1 MTNNKQNL
9 SGNTNKNVFTKSA
22 SEIFKNMRFL
32 IPIYQRNY
40 AWGETQIVQL
50 IEDIDSAVT
59 LDTDTGEY
67 FLGNLILNK
76 RDMLSDEDYLY
87 TNEVIDGQ
95 QRLTTLYLLCSY
107 LGIAFDKEALR
118 FEARV
123 QSNQTLDLINE
134 ANVNN
139 DGSILSDEILKGY
152 EIIKNY
158 FLVHKIVK
166 EDFKTK
172 LTKVKL
178 VVIYVPQDI
187 DLNHYFEI
195 MNTRG
200 EQLELH
206 EIAKARILEQMT
218 SSNDQTL
225 AATISNDQTLA
236 ATIWDACSNM
246 KRYVQMNFSS
256 DFRKA
261 VFDHNWDNFKGN
273 LKCFDDLSK
282 NNDSGNNNKQR
293 TLIDRIKSKEDMQEN
308 KNNTTF
314 ENDGERFD
322 SIISFPNFLLQV
334 NAALSKENDETPSL
348 DDKHLLLSLAWV
360 WQKNDGESEEDR
372 KKRSKD
378 FLFQL
383 LKTRIIFDR
392 IIIKREYKGKAL
404 NEGRW
409 SLQKMQRYGEED
421 YTADYVMTPNELEN
435 KQLKVLQSALRV
447 TYTSPKAMRWIT
459 LVLKSILNEN
469 KEESDVIQIL
479 EDYCRESVRKSD
491 YKNKRGFQ
499 IEHIVFN
506 YLDYLLYRDGYEDEQ
521 KQVINKL
528 SNWEFQFRNSIE
540 HFYPQH
546 PLNGDIWDEH
556 DELNSFGNLAL
567 ISVSGNSMFSNRIPE
582 EKAKVEHI
590 INQSLKLEI
599 MAHITKKSGWSKE
612 KIKCHCDEM
621 ITIIDNDIRKADS

>member
-1 MTNNKQNL
+1 MTNNKQSI
-9 SGNTNKNVFTKSA
+9 SGNTNKNIFTKSA

-40 AWGETQIVQL
+40 AWVETQIVQL

-59 LDTDTGEY
+59 LDTDIGEY

-76 RDMLSDEDYLY
+76 RDTLSDEGYLY

-95 QRLTTLYLLCSY
+95 QRLTTLYILCSY
-107 LGIAFDKEALR
+107 LGITFDKEALR

-139 DGSILSDEILKGY
+139 DGSILSEEILKGY

-158 FLVHKIVK
+158 FLVHKIDK

-206 EIAKARILEQMT
+206 EIAKARILEQIT
-218 SSNDQTL
+218 SSDDQP
-225 AATISNDQTLA
+225 LA

-246 KRYVQMNFSS
+246 NRYVQMNFSS
-256 DFRKA
+256 DFREEI
-261 VFDHNWDNFKGN
+261 FNDNWDNLKEN
-273 LKCFDDLSK
+273 LKCFGDLST
-282 NNDSGNNNKQR
+282 NNNSGNHNKQMK
-293 TLIDRIKSKEDMQEN
+293 LIDIIKGKGDTEEN
-308 KNNTTF
+308 TGNTVS

-348 DDKHLLLSLAWV
+348 DDKHLLQSLAWV
-360 WQKNDGESEEDR
+360 WQKNDDESDVDR
-372 KKRSKD
+372 ETRAKD

-392 IIIKREYKGKAL
+392 MIIKREYEGKTL

-409 SLQKMQRYGEED
+409 SLQRVQRYGKRRN
-421 YTADYVMTPNELEN
+421 YTADYVHMLKESEN

-447 TYTSPKAMRWIT
+447 TYVSPKAMRWIT
-459 LVLKSILNEN
+459 LVLKNLLNEN
-469 KEESDVIQIL
+469 KEESDIIQLL

-521 KQVINKL
+521 KQVITKL

-546 PLNGDIWDEH
+546 PLNGDLWDEH
-556 DELNSFGNLAL
+556 GELNSFGNLAL
-567 ISVSGNSMFSNRIPE
+567 ISVSGNSKFSNRIPE

-590 INQSLKLEI
+590 VNQSLKLEI

-612 KIKCHCDEM
+612 KVKCHCDEM
-621 ITIIDNDIRKADS
+621 IAIIDNDIRKADS

>member
-1 MTNNKQNL
+1 MTNNKQSI
-9 SGNTNKNVFTKSA
+9 SGYTNKNVFTKSA
-22 SEIFKNMRFL
+22 SEIFKNMHFL

-59 LDTDTGEY
+59 LDTDTDEY

-76 RDMLSDEDYLY
+76 RDTLSDEGYLY

-107 LGIAFDKEALR
+107 LGITFDKEALR

-123 QSNQTLDLINE
+123 QSNQTLDLIND

-158 FLVHKIVK
+158 FLVHTIDK
-166 EDFKTK
+166 EEFKKK

-206 EIAKARILEQMT
+206 EIAKARILEQIK
-218 SSNDQTL
+218 SSDDQ
-225 AATISNDQTLA
+225 ISDDQTLA

-246 KRYVQMNFSS
+246 NRYVQMNFSS
-256 DFRKA
+256 DFRKEI
-261 VFDHNWDNFKGN
+261 FNDNWDNLKEN
-273 LKCFDDLSK
+273 LKSFDDLST
-282 NNDSGNNNKQR
+282 NNNSGNHNKQR
-293 TLIDRIKSKEDMQEN
+293 LIDRINSKGDTEEN
-308 KNNTTF
+308 TGNTVF
-314 ENDGERFD
+314 ENEGERFD

-348 DDKHLLLSLAWV
+348 DDKHLLQSLAWV
-360 WQKNDGESEEDR
+360 WQKNDDESDEDR
-372 KKRSKD
+372 EKRAKD

-409 SLQKMQRYGEED
+409 SLQKMKRYEKEN
-421 YTADYVMTPNELEN
+421 YTADYIMTLNELEN

-447 TYTSPKAMRWIT
+447 TYTSPKSMHWIT
-459 LVLKSILNEN
+459 LVLKDLLNEN
-469 KEESDVIQIL
+469 KEESDIIQLL

-521 KQVINKL
+521 KQVITKL

-556 DELNSFGNLAL
+556 GEVNSFGNLAL

-582 EKAKVEHI
+582 EKSKVEHI

-612 KIKCHCDEM
+612 KVKCHCDEM
-621 ITIIDNDIRKADS
+621 IAIIDNDIRKANS

>member
-1 MTNNKQNL
+1 MTNNKQSI
-9 SGNTNKNVFTKSA
+9 SGNTNKNIFTKSA

-40 AWGETQIVQL
+40 AWVETQIVQL

-59 LDTDTGEY
+59 LDTDIGEY

-76 RDMLSDEDYLY
+76 RDTLSDEGYLY

-95 QRLTTLYLLCSY
+95 QRLTTLYILCSY
-107 LGIAFDKEALR
+107 LGITFDKEALR

-139 DGSILSDEILKGY
+139 DGSILSEEILKGY

-158 FLVHKIVK
+158 FLVHKIDK

-178 VVIYVPQDI
+178 VVIYVPKDI

-206 EIAKARILEQMT
+206 EIAKARILEQIK
-218 SSNDQTL
+218 SSDDQT
-225 AATISNDQTLA
+225 SDDQTLA

-246 KRYVQMNFSS
+246 NRYVQMNFSS
-256 DFRKA
+256 DFRGEI
-261 VFDHNWDNFKGN
+261 FNDNWDNLKKN
-273 LKCFDDLSK
+273 LKSFDDLSS
-282 NNDSGNNNKQR
+282 NNSSGNHNKQM
-293 TLIDRIKSKEDMQEN
+293 TLIDRINSKGDTEEN
-308 KNNTTF
+308 TGNTVS

-334 NAALSKENDETPSL
+334 NATLSKEDNETPSL
-348 DDKHLLLSLAWV
+348 DDKHLLQSLAWV
-360 WQKNDGESEEDR
+360 WQKNDGESDEDR
-372 KKRSKD
+372 EKRSKD

-409 SLQKMQRYGEED
+409 SLQKMKRYVESKN
-421 YTADYVMTPNELEN
+421 YTANYIDTLEGSEN

-447 TYTSPKAMRWIT
+447 TYTSPKAMHWIT

-469 KEESDVIQIL
+469 KEELDVIQIL

-521 KQVINKL
+521 KQVITKS
-528 SNWEFQFRNSIE
+528 SNWEFHFRNSIE

-556 DELNSFGNLAL
+556 GELNSFGNLAL

-612 KIKCHCDEM
+612 KVKCHCDEM
-621 ITIIDNDIRKADS
+621 IAIIDNEIRKADS

>member
-9 SGNTNKNVFTKSA
+9 SGYTNKNVFTKSA
-22 SEIFKNMRFL
+22 SEIFKNTRFL

-76 RDMLSDEDYLY
+76 RDTLSDDGYLY

-107 LGIAFDKEALR
+107 LGIDFDKESLR

-134 ANVNN
+134 SNVNN
-139 DGSILSDEILKGY
+139 DDSILSDEILKGY

-158 FLVHKIVK
+158 FLVHKIDK

-206 EIAKARILEQMT
+206 EIAKARILEQITIT
-218 SSNDQTL
+218 SSD
-225 AATISNDQTLA
+225 DQTLA

-246 KRYVQMNFSS
+246 NRYVQMNFSS
-256 DFRKA
+256 DFREEI
-261 VFDHNWDNFKGN
+261 FNDNWDNLKEN
-273 LKCFDDLSK
+273 LKSFDDLST
-282 NNDSGNNNKQR
+282 NNNSGNHNKQM
-293 TLIDRIKSKEDMQEN
+293 TLIDRINSKGDTEENTGNTVSED
-308 KNNTTF
+308 
-314 ENDGERFD
+314 DGERFD

-348 DDKHLLLSLAWV
+348 DDKHLLQSLAWV
-360 WQKNDGESEEDR
+360 WQKNDDESDEDR
-372 KKRSKD
+372 EKRAKD

-409 SLQKMQRYGEED
+409 SLQKVKRYVESKN
-421 YTADYVMTPNELEN
+421 YTANYIDTLEGSEN

-447 TYTSPKAMRWIT
+447 TYVSPKAMRWIT
-459 LVLKSILNEN
+459 LVLKNLLNEN
-469 KEESDVIQIL
+469 KEESDIIQIL

-521 KQVINKL
+521 KQIINKL

-556 DELNSFGNLAL
+556 GEVNSFGNLAL

-582 EKAKVEHI
+582 EKSKVEHI
-590 INQSLKLEI
+590 VNQSLKLEI

-612 KIKCHCDEM
+612 KVKCHCDEM
-621 ITIIDNDIRKADS
+621 IAIIDNDIRKADS

>member
-1 MTNNKQNL
+1 MTNYQQNI
-9 SGNTNKNVFTKSA
+9 SENTNKNVFTKSA
-22 SEIFKNMRFL
+22 FEIFKNMRFL

-40 AWGETQIVQL
+40 AWSETQIIQL
-50 IEDIDSAVT
+50 IEDIDSALP
-59 LDTDTGEY
+59 LDKDTEAY

-76 RDMLSDEDYLY
+76 RDALL
-87 TNEVIDGQ
+87 NEVIDGQ
-95 QRLTTLYLLCSY
+95 QRLTTLYLLCIY
-107 LGIAFDKEALR
+107 LGIDFDKEALR

-134 ANVNN
+134 SSDINKE
-139 DGSILSDEILKGY
+139 DILSEEILKGY

-158 FLVHKIVK
+158 FLAHKIVK
-166 EDFKTK
+166 EDFKLK
-172 LTKVKL
+172 LTRVNL

-206 EIAKARILEQMT
+206 EIAKARILEQIT
-218 SSNDQTL
+218 SSG
-225 AATISNDQTLA
+225 DQTLA

-246 KRYVQMNFSS
+246 NRYVQMNFSS

-261 VFDHNWDNFKGN
+261 VFDHNWDNLKGN
-273 LKCFDDLSK
+273 LKCFEDLSK
-282 NNDSGNNNKQR
+282 NNESGNNNKKR

-314 ENDGERFD
+314 ENDGERFE

-348 DDKHLLLSLAWV
+348 DDKHLLQSLAWI
-360 WQKNDGESEEDR
+360 WQKNDDESDVDR
-372 KKRSKD
+372 ETRAKD

-392 IIIKREYKGKAL
+392 MIIKREYEGKTL

-409 SLQKMQRYGEED
+409 SLQRVQRYGKRRN
-421 YTADYVMTPNELEN
+421 YTADYVHMLKESEN
-435 KQLKVLQSALRV
+435 KQLKVLQSTLRV
-447 TYTSPKAMRWIT
+447 TYVSPKAMHWIT
-459 LVLKSILNEN
+459 FVLKNLLNEN
-469 KEESDVIQIL
+469 KEESDIIQLL
-479 EDYCRESVRKSD
+479 EDYCRERVRKSD

-556 DELNSFGNLAL
+556 GELNSFGNLAL

-612 KIKCHCDEM
+612 KVKCHCDEM
-621 ITIIDNDIRKADS
+621 IAIIDNDIRKADS

>member
-9 SGNTNKNVFTKSA
+9 SGYTNKNVFTKSA
-22 SEIFKNMRFL
+22 SEIFKNTRFL

-59 LDTDTGEY
+59 LDTDTGKY

-76 RDMLSDEDYLY
+76 RDTLSDDGYLY

-107 LGIAFDKEALR
+107 LGIDFDKESLR

-134 ANVNN
+134 SNVNN

-158 FLVHKIVK
+158 FLVHKIDK

-206 EIAKARILEQMT
+206 EIAKARILEQITIT
-218 SSNDQTL
+218 SSD
-225 AATISNDQTLA
+225 DQTLA

-246 KRYVQMNFSS
+246 NRYVQMNFSS
-256 DFRKA
+256 DFREEI
-261 VFDHNWDNFKGN
+261 FNDNWDNLKEN
-273 LKCFDDLSK
+273 LKSFDDLST
-282 NNDSGNNNKQR
+282 NNNSGNHNKQM
-293 TLIDRIKSKEDMQEN
+293 TLIDRINSKGDTEEN
-308 KNNTTF
+308 TGNTVS

-348 DDKHLLLSLAWV
+348 DDKHLLQSLAWV
-360 WQKNDGESEEDR
+360 WQKNDDESDEDR
-372 KKRSKD
+372 EKRAKD

-392 IIIKREYKGKAL
+392 IIIKREYKGKTL

-409 SLQKMQRYGEED
+409 SLQKMKRYVESKN
-421 YTADYVMTPNELEN
+421 YTANYIDTLEGSEN

-447 TYTSPKAMRWIT
+447 TYVSPKAMRWIT
-459 LVLKSILNEN
+459 LVLKNLLNEN
-469 KEESDVIQIL
+469 KEESDIIQLL

-521 KQVINKL
+521 KHVITKL

-556 DELNSFGNLAL
+556 GELNSFGNLAL

-599 MAHITKKSGWSKE
+599 MAHITKKSDWSKE
-612 KIKCHCDEM
+612 KVKCHCDEM
-621 ITIIDNDIRKADS
+621 IAIIDNDIRKADS

>member
-1 MTNNKQNL
+1 MTNNKQSI
-9 SGNTNKNVFTKSA
+9 SGYTNKNVFTKSA

-76 RDMLSDEDYLY
+76 RDTLSDEDYLY

-95 QRLTTLYLLCSY
+95 QRLTTLYLLCIY
-107 LGIAFDKEALR
+107 LGIDFDKEALR

-139 DGSILSDEILKGY
+139 YGSILSDEILKGY

-225 AATISNDQTLA
+225 AATI
-236 ATIWDACSNM
+236 WDACSNM
-246 KRYVQMNFSS
+246 NRYVQMNFSS
-256 DFRKA
+256 DFRGEI
-261 VFDHNWDNFKGN
+261 FNDNWDNLKEN
-273 LKCFDDLSK
+273 LKCFDDLST
-282 NNDSGNNNKQR
+282 NNNSGNHNEQM
-293 TLIDRIKSKEDMQEN
+293 TLIDRIKGKGDTKGDTS
-308 KNNTTF
+308 NTVF

-334 NAALSKENDETPSL
+334 NAALSKEDNETPGL
-348 DDKHLLLSLAWV
+348 DDKQLLQSLAWV
-360 WQKNDGESEEDR
+360 WQKNDDESDEDR
-372 KKRSKD
+372 GKQSKD

-409 SLQKMQRYGEED
+409 SLQKMKRYVEREN
-421 YTADYVMTPNELEN
+421 YTADYVDTLKGSEN

-506 YLDYLLYRDGYEDEQ
+506 YLDYLLYRDGYENEQ
-521 KQVINKL
+521 KQVITKL

-612 KIKCHCDEM
+612 KVKCHCDEM

>member
-1 MTNNKQNL
+1 MTNNKQSI
-9 SGNTNKNVFTKSA
+9 SGYTNKNVFTKSA

-76 RDMLSDEDYLY
+76 RDTLSDEGYLY

-107 LGIAFDKEALR
+107 LGIAIDKEALR
-118 FEARV
+118 FEVRV

-139 DGSILSDEILKGY
+139 DDSILSDEILKGY

-158 FLVHKIVK
+158 FLVHKIDK

-206 EIAKARILEQMT
+206 EIAKARILEQITIT
-218 SSNDQTL
+218 SSD
-225 AATISNDQTLA
+225 DQTLA

-246 KRYVQMNFSS
+246 NRYVQMNFSS

-261 VFDHNWDNFKGN
+261 VFDHNWDNLKRN
-273 LKCFDDLSK
+273 LKCFEDLSK
-282 NNDSGNNNKQR
+282 NNESGNNNKKR

-314 ENDGERFD
+314 ENDGERFE

-348 DDKHLLLSLAWV
+348 DDKHLLQSLAWI
-360 WQKNDGESEEDR
+360 WQKNDDESDVDR
-372 KKRSKD
+372 ETRAKD

-392 IIIKREYKGKAL
+392 MIIKREYEGKTL

-409 SLQKMQRYGEED
+409 SLQRVQRYGKRRN
-421 YTADYVMTPNELEN
+421 YTADYVHMLKESEN

-447 TYTSPKAMRWIT
+447 TYTSPKAMHWIT

-469 KEESDVIQIL
+469 KEELDIIQLL

-540 HFYPQH
+540 HFYPRH

-556 DELNSFGNLAL
+556 GEVNSFGNLAL

-582 EKAKVEHI
+582 EKSKVEHI
-590 INQSLKLEI
+590 VNQSLKLEI

-612 KIKCHCDEM
+612 KVKCHSDEM
-621 ITIIDNDIRKADS
+621 IAIIDNDIRKADS

>member
-1 MTNNKQNL
+1 MTNNKQSI

-76 RDMLSDEDYLY
+76 RDTLSDDGYLY

-95 QRLTTLYLLCSY
+95 QRLTTLYILCSY
-107 LGIAFDKEALR
+107 LGITFDKEALR

-139 DGSILSDEILKGY
+139 DDSILSDEILKGY

-158 FLVHKIVK
+158 FLVHKIDK

-206 EIAKARILEQMT
+206 EIAKARILEQIK
-218 SSNDQTL
+218 SSD
-225 AATISNDQTLA
+225 DQTLA

-246 KRYVQMNFSS
+246 NRYVQMNFSS

-261 VFDHNWDNFKGN
+261 VFDHNWDNLKGN
-273 LKCFDDLSK
+273 LKCFEDLSK
-282 NNDSGNNNKQR
+282 NNDSGNNNKKR

-314 ENDGERFD
+314 ENDGERFE

-348 DDKHLLLSLAWV
+348 DDKHLLQSLAWI
-360 WQKNDGESEEDR
+360 WQKNDDESDVDR
-372 KKRSKD
+372 ETRAKD

-392 IIIKREYKGKAL
+392 MIIKREYEGKTL

-409 SLQKMQRYGEED
+409 SLQRVQRYGKRRN
-421 YTADYVMTPNELEN
+421 YTADYVHMLKESEN

-447 TYTSPKAMRWIT
+447 TYVSPKAMRWIT
-459 LVLKSILNEN
+459 LVLKNLLNEN
-469 KEESDVIQIL
+469 KEESDIIQLL

-521 KQVINKL
+521 KQIINKL

-556 DELNSFGNLAL
+556 GELNSFGNLAL

-582 EKAKVEHI
+582 EKSKVEHI
-590 INQSLKLEI
+590 VNQSLKLEI

-612 KIKCHCDEM
+612 KVKCHSDEM
-621 ITIIDNDIRKADS
+621 IAIIDNDIRKADS

>member
-9 SGNTNKNVFTKSA
+9 SGYTNKNVFTKSA
-22 SEIFKNMRFL
+22 SEIFKNTRFL

-76 RDMLSDEDYLY
+76 RDTLSDDGYLY

-107 LGIAFDKEALR
+107 LGIDFDKESLR

-134 ANVNN
+134 SNVNN
-139 DGSILSDEILKGY
+139 DDSILSDEILKGY

-158 FLVHKIVK
+158 FLVHKIDK

-206 EIAKARILEQMT
+206 EIAKARILEQITIT
-218 SSNDQTL
+218 SSD
-225 AATISNDQTLA
+225 DQTLA

-246 KRYVQMNFSS
+246 NRYVQMNFSS
-256 DFRKA
+256 DFREEI
-261 VFDHNWDNFKGN
+261 FNDNWDNLKEN
-273 LKCFDDLSK
+273 LKSFDDLST
-282 NNDSGNNNKQR
+282 NNNSGNHNKQM
-293 TLIDRIKSKEDMQEN
+293 TLIDRINSKGDTEEN
-308 KNNTTF
+308 TGNTVS

-348 DDKHLLLSLAWV
+348 DDKHLLQSLAWV
-360 WQKNDGESEEDR
+360 WQKNDDESDEDR
-372 KKRSKD
+372 EKRAKD

-392 IIIKREYKGKAL
+392 IIIKREYKGKTL

-409 SLQKMQRYGEED
+409 SLQKMKRYVESKN
-421 YTADYVMTPNELEN
+421 YTANYIDTLEGSEN

-447 TYTSPKAMRWIT
+447 TYVSPKAMRWIT
-459 LVLKSILNEN
+459 LVLKNLLNEN
-469 KEESDVIQIL
+469 KEESDIIQLL

-521 KQVINKL
+521 KQVITKL

-556 DELNSFGNLAL
+556 GELNSFGNLAL

-582 EKAKVEHI
+582 EKSKVEHI

-599 MAHITKKSGWSKE
+599 MAHITKKSEWSKE
-612 KIKCHCDEM
+612 KVKCHCDEM
-621 ITIIDNDIRKADS
+621 IAIIDNDIRKADS

>member
-22 SEIFKNMRFL
+22 FEIFKNMRFL

-87 TNEVIDGQ
+87 KNEVIDGQ

-225 AATISNDQTLA
+225 AATI
-236 ATIWDACSNM
+236 WDACSNM
-246 KRYVQMNFSS
+246 NRYVQMNFSS
-256 DFRKA
+256 DFRGEI
-261 VFDHNWDNFKGN
+261 FNDNWDNLKEN
-273 LKCFDDLSK
+273 LKCFDDLST
-282 NNDSGNNNKQR
+282 NNNSGNHNEQM
-293 TLIDRIKSKEDMQEN
+293 TLIDRIKGKGDTKGDTS
-308 KNNTTF
+308 NTVF

-334 NAALSKENDETPSL
+334 NAALSKEDNETPGL
-348 DDKHLLLSLAWV
+348 DDKQLLQSLAWV
-360 WQKNDGESEEDR
+360 WQKNDDESNEDR
-372 KKRSKD
+372 EKRSKD

-404 NEGRW
+404 NEGKW
-409 SLQKMQRYGEED
+409 SLQKMQRYGKKD
-421 YTADYVMTPNELEN
+421 YTADYVMTLNELEN

-447 TYTSPKAMRWIT
+447 TYTSPKAMHWIT

-469 KEESDVIQIL
+469 KEELDIIQLL

-491 YKNKRGFQ
+491 HKNKRGFQ

-506 YLDYLLYRDGYEDEQ
+506 YLDYLLYRDGYEDDQ

-546 PLNGDIWDEH
+546 PLNRDTWDEQG
-556 DELNSFGNLAL
+556 ELNSFGNLAL

-612 KIKCHCDEM
+612 KIKGHCDEM
-621 ITIIDNDIRKADS
+621 IAIIDNDIRKADS

>member
-1 MTNNKQNL
+1 MTNNKQSI
-9 SGNTNKNVFTKSA
+9 SGYTNKNVFTKSA

-76 RDMLSDEDYLY
+76 RDTLSDEGYLY

-107 LGIAFDKEALR
+107 LGIAIDKEALR
-118 FEARV
+118 FEVRV

-139 DGSILSDEILKGY
+139 DDSILSDEILKGY

-158 FLVHKIVK
+158 FLVHKIDK

-206 EIAKARILEQMT
+206 EIAKARILEQITIT
-218 SSNDQTL
+218 SSD
-225 AATISNDQTLA
+225 DQTLA

-246 KRYVQMNFSS
+246 NRYVQMNFSS

-261 VFDHNWDNFKGN
+261 VFDHNWDNLKRN
-273 LKCFDDLSK
+273 LKCFEDLSK
-282 NNDSGNNNKQR
+282 NNESGNNNKKR

-314 ENDGERFD
+314 ENDGERFE

-348 DDKHLLLSLAWV
+348 DDKHLLQSLAWI
-360 WQKNDGESEEDR
+360 WQKNDDESDVDR
-372 KKRSKD
+372 ETRAKD

-392 IIIKREYKGKAL
+392 MIIKREYEGKTL

-409 SLQKMQRYGEED
+409 SLQRVQRYGKRRN
-421 YTADYVMTPNELEN
+421 YTADYVHMLKESEN

-469 KEESDVIQIL
+469 KKESDVIQIL

-540 HFYPQH
+540 HFYPRH

-556 DELNSFGNLAL
+556 GEVNSFGNLAL

-582 EKAKVEHI
+582 EKSKVEHI
-590 INQSLKLEI
+590 VNQSLKLEI

-612 KIKCHCDEM
+612 KVKCHSDEM
-621 ITIIDNDIRKADS
+621 IAIIDNDIRKADS

>member
-1 MTNNKQNL
+1 M
-9 SGNTNKNVFTKSA
+9 
-22 SEIFKNMRFL
+22 
-32 IPIYQRNY
+32 
-40 AWGETQIVQL
+40 
-50 IEDIDSAVT
+50 
-59 LDTDTGEY
+59 
-67 FLGNLILNK
+67 
-76 RDMLSDEDYLY
+76 
-87 TNEVIDGQ
+87 
-95 QRLTTLYLLCSY
+95 YLLCSY

-134 ANVNN
+134 SSDINKE
-139 DGSILSDEILKGY
+139 DILSEEILKGY

-158 FLVHKIVK
+158 FLTHKIVK
-166 EDFKTK
+166 EDFKLK
-172 LTKVKL
+172 LTRVNL

-206 EIAKARILEQMT
+206 EIAKARILEQIK
-218 SSNDQTL
+218 SSD
-225 AATISNDQTLA
+225 DQTLA

-261 VFDHNWDNFKGN
+261 VFDHNWDNLKGN

-282 NNDSGNNNKQR
+282 NNDSGNNKKR

-334 NAALSKENDETPSL
+334 NAVLSKEDNETPSL

-360 WQKNDGESEEDR
+360 WQKYDDESDEDR
-372 KKRSKD
+372 EKRAKD

-392 IIIKREYKGKAL
+392 IIIKREYEGKVL
-404 NEGRW
+404 NEGKW
-409 SLQKMQRYGEED
+409 SLQRVQRYGKRKN
-421 YTADYVMTPNELEN
+421 YTADYVDTLEGSEN

-447 TYTSPKAMRWIT
+447 TYTSPKAMHWIT
-459 LVLKSILNEN
+459 LILKNLLNKN
-469 KEESDVIQIL
+469 KKESDVIQIL

-546 PLNGDIWDEH
+546 PLNGDIWDEQG
-556 DELNSFGNLAL
+556 ELNSFGNLAL

>member
-1 MTNNKQNL
+1 MTNNKQSI
-9 SGNTNKNVFTKSA
+9 SGNTNKNIFTKSA

-40 AWGETQIVQL
+40 AWVETQIVQL

-59 LDTDTGEY
+59 LDTDIGEY

-76 RDMLSDEDYLY
+76 RDTLSDEGYLY

-95 QRLTTLYLLCSY
+95 QRLTTLYILCSY
-107 LGIAFDKEALR
+107 LGITFDKEALR

-134 ANVNN
+134 TNVNN

-158 FLVHKIVK
+158 FLVHKIDK

-206 EIAKARILEQMT
+206 EIAKARILEQIT
-218 SSNDQTL
+218 SSDDQT
-225 AATISNDQTLA
+225 SDDQTLA

-246 KRYVQMNFSS
+246 NRYVQMNFSS
-256 DFRKA
+256 DFRGEI
-261 VFDHNWDNFKGN
+261 FNDNWDNLKKN
-273 LKCFDDLSK
+273 LKSFDDLSS
-282 NNDSGNNNKQR
+282 NNSSGNHNKKM

-314 ENDGERFD
+314 ENDGERFE

-348 DDKHLLLSLAWV
+348 DDKHLLQSLAWI
-360 WQKNDGESEEDR
+360 WQKNDDESDVDR
-372 KKRSKD
+372 ETRAKN

-392 IIIKREYKGKAL
+392 MIIKREYKGKAL

-409 SLQKMQRYGEED
+409 SLQKMKRYVESKN
-421 YTADYVMTPNELEN
+421 YTANYIDTLEGSEN

-447 TYTSPKAMRWIT
+447 TYTSPKAMHWIT
-459 LVLKSILNEN
+459 LILKNLLNKN

-521 KQVINKL
+521 KQVIDKL

-546 PLNGDIWDEH
+546 PLNGDVWDEH
-556 DELNSFGNLAL
+556 GEVNSFGNLAL

-612 KIKCHCDEM
+612 KVKCHCDEM
-621 ITIIDNDIRKADS
+621 IAIIDNDIRKADS

>member
-1 MTNNKQNL
+1 MTNNEQSIL
-9 SGNTNKNVFTKSA
+9 GHTNKNVFTKSA

-40 AWGETQIVQL
+40 AWGETQIIQL

-59 LDTDTGEY
+59 LDKDNGAY

-76 RDMLSDEDYLY
+76 RDTLSDDRYLY

-107 LGIAFDKEALR
+107 LGIDFDKKSLR

-123 QSNQTLDLINE
+123 QSNRTLDLIDE
-134 ANVNN
+134 SI
-139 DGSILSDEILKGY
+139 DFKKEDILSDEILKGY

-158 FLVHKIVK
+158 FLTHKIV
-166 EDFKTK
+166 EEEFKTK
-172 LTKVKL
+172 LTRVNL

-206 EIAKARILEQMT
+206 EIAKARILDQIT
-218 SSNDQTL
+218 SSD
-225 AATISNDQTLA
+225 DQTLA

-246 KRYVQMNFSS
+246 NRYVQMNFSTN
-256 DFRKA
+256 FRKA
-261 VFDHNWDNFKGN
+261 VFDHNWDNLKES
-273 LKCFDDLSK
+273 LKCFDELLT
-282 NNDSGNNNKQR
+282 NNDSENNNEKR
-293 TLIDRIKSKEDMQEN
+293 TLINRIKSKADMQEN
-308 KNNTTF
+308 KNNTTL
-314 ENDGERFD
+314 ENDGERFE

-334 NAALSKENDETPSL
+334 NAALNKNDNETPSL
-348 DDKHLLLSLAWV
+348 DDKNLLKSLAWV
-360 WQKNDGESEEDR
+360 WQKKDGESNEDR
-372 KKRSKD
+372 EKRAKD

-392 IIIKREYKGKAL
+392 IIIKREYEGKAL
-404 NEGRW
+404 NEGKW
-409 SLQKMQRYGEED
+409 SLQRVQRYGKRKN
-421 YTADYVMTPNELEN
+421 YTADYVRMLNELEN

-447 TYTSPKAMRWIT
+447 TYTSPKAMHWIT
-459 LVLKSILNEN
+459 LVLKNLLNEN
-469 KEESDVIQIL
+469 KKESDIIQLL
-479 EDYCRESVRKSD
+479 EDYCRERVMKSN
-491 YKNKRGFQ
+491 YKVKSGFQ

-506 YLDYLLYRDGYEDEQ
+506 YLDYLLYRDGYEEEQ
-521 KQVINKL
+521 KQVITKL

-546 PLNGDIWDEH
+546 PLNGDVWDEQG
-556 DELNSFGNLAL
+556 ELNSFGNLAL
-567 ISVSGNSMFSNRIPE
+567 ISVSGNSLLSNRIPE
-582 EKAKVEHI
+582 EKAKVDHI

-599 MAHITKKSGWSKE
+599 MAHITTESGWSEETVNSHYNK
-612 KIKCHCDEM
+612 M
-621 ITIIDNDIRKADS
+621 ISIITKDLAKQDNKLPTIS

>member
-1 MTNNKQNL
+1 MTNNKQSI
-9 SGNTNKNVFTKSA
+9 SGNTNKNIFTKSA

-40 AWGETQIVQL
+40 AWVETQIVQL

-59 LDTDTGEY
+59 LDTDIGEY

-76 RDMLSDEDYLY
+76 RDTLSDEGYLY

-95 QRLTTLYLLCSY
+95 QRLTTLYILCSY
-107 LGIAFDKEALR
+107 LGITFDKEALR

-158 FLVHKIVK
+158 FLVHKIDK
-166 EDFKTK
+166 EYFKTK

-195 MNTRG
+195 MNIRG

-206 EIAKARILEQMT
+206 EIAKARILEQIK
-218 SSNDQTL
+218 SSDDQTL
-225 AATISNDQTLA
+225 AAA
-236 ATIWDACSNM
+236 IWDACSNM
-246 KRYVQMNFSS
+246 NRYVQMNFRS
-256 DFRKA
+256 DFRGEI
-261 VFDHNWDNFKGN
+261 FNDNWDNLKEN
-273 LKCFDDLSK
+273 LKYFDDLST
-282 NNDSGNNNKQR
+282 NNNSGNHNKQMK
-293 TLIDRIKSKEDMQEN
+293 LIDRIKGKGDTEEN
-308 KNNTTF
+308 TGNTVS

-334 NAALSKENDETPSL
+334 NAALSKEDNETPGL
-348 DDKHLLLSLAWV
+348 DDKQLLQSLAWV
-360 WQKNDGESEEDR
+360 WQKNDDESDEDR
-372 KKRSKD
+372 GKRSKD

-409 SLQKMQRYGEED
+409 SLQKVQRYGKKD
-421 YTADYVMTPNELEN
+421 YTADYVMTLNELEN

-447 TYTSPKAMRWIT
+447 TYTSPKAMHWIT

-469 KEESDVIQIL
+469 KKESDVIQIL

-521 KQVINKL
+521 KQVITKL

-612 KIKCHCDEM
+612 KVKCHSDEM
-621 ITIIDNDIRKADS
+621 IAIIDNDIRKADS

>member
-1 MTNNKQNL
+1 
-9 SGNTNKNVFTKSA
+9 
-22 SEIFKNMRFL
+22 MRFL

>member
-1 MTNNKQNL
+1 MTNNKQSI
-9 SGNTNKNVFTKSA
+9 SGNTNKNIFTKSA

-40 AWGETQIVQL
+40 AWVETQIVQL

-59 LDTDTGEY
+59 LDTDIGEY

-76 RDMLSDEDYLY
+76 RETLSDEGYLY

-95 QRLTTLYLLCSY
+95 QRLTTLYILCSY
-107 LGIAFDKEALR
+107 LGITFDKEALR

-134 ANVNN
+134 TNVNN

-158 FLVHKIVK
+158 FLVHKIDK

-206 EIAKARILEQMT
+206 EIAKARILEQIT
-218 SSNDQTL
+218 SSDDQT
-225 AATISNDQTLA
+225 SDDQTLA

-246 KRYVQMNFSS
+246 NRYVQMNFSS

-261 VFDHNWDNFKGN
+261 VFDHNWDNLKGN
-273 LKCFDDLSK
+273 LKCFEDLSK
-282 NNDSGNNNKQR
+282 NNDSGNNNKKR

-314 ENDGERFD
+314 ENDGERFE

-348 DDKHLLLSLAWV
+348 DDKHLLQSLAWI
-360 WQKNDGESEEDR
+360 WQKNDDESDVDR
-372 KKRSKD
+372 ETRAKN

-392 IIIKREYKGKAL
+392 MIIKREYEGKTL

-409 SLQKMQRYGEED
+409 SLQRVQRYGKRRN
-421 YTADYVMTPNELEN
+421 YTADYVHMLKESEN

-447 TYTSPKAMRWIT
+447 TYTSPKSMHWIT

-469 KEESDVIQIL
+469 KEESDIIQLL

-521 KQVINKL
+521 KQVIDKL

-612 KIKCHCDEM
+612 KVKCHSDEM
-621 ITIIDNDIRKADS
+621 IAIIDNDIRKADS

>member
-1 MTNNKQNL
+1 MTNNKQSI

-76 RDMLSDEDYLY
+76 RDTLSDEGYLY

-107 LGIAFDKEALR
+107 LGIAIDKEALR
-118 FEARV
+118 FEVRV

-139 DGSILSDEILKGY
+139 DDSILSDEILKGY
-152 EIIKNY
+152 ESIKNY
-158 FLVHKIVK
+158 FLVHKIDK

-206 EIAKARILEQMT
+206 EIAKARILEQIT
-218 SSNDQTL
+218 S
-225 AATISNDQTLA
+225 IGDQTLA

-246 KRYVQMNFSS
+246 NRYVQMSFSS

-261 VFDHNWDNFKGN
+261 VFDHNWDNLKGN
-273 LKCFDDLSK
+273 LKCFEDLSK
-282 NNDSGNNNKQR
+282 NNDSGNNNKKR

-314 ENDGERFD
+314 ENDGERFE

-348 DDKHLLLSLAWV
+348 DDKHLLQSLAWI
-360 WQKNDGESEEDR
+360 WQKNDDESDVDR
-372 KKRSKD
+372 ETRAKN

-392 IIIKREYKGKAL
+392 MIIKREYEGKTL

-409 SLQKMQRYGEED
+409 SLQRVQRYGKRRN
-421 YTADYVMTPNELEN
+421 YTADYVHMLKESEN

-447 TYTSPKAMRWIT
+447 TYTSPKAMHWIT

-469 KEESDVIQIL
+469 KEESDIIQLL

-521 KQVINKL
+521 KQVIDKL

-546 PLNGDIWDEH
+546 PLNGDVWDEH
-556 DELNSFGNLAL
+556 GELNSFGNLAL
-567 ISVSGNSMFSNRIPE
+567 ISLSGNSKFSNRIPE

-590 INQSLKLEI
+590 VNQSLKLEI
-599 MAHITKKSGWSKE
+599 MAHITKKSGWNKG
-612 KIKCHCDEM
+612 KVKCHCDEM

>member
-1 MTNNKQNL
+1 MTNNKQSI
-9 SGNTNKNVFTKSA
+9 SGYTNKNVFTKSA

-76 RDMLSDEDYLY
+76 RDTLSDEGYLY

-107 LGIAFDKEALR
+107 LGIAIDKEALR
-118 FEARV
+118 FEVRV

-139 DGSILSDEILKGY
+139 DDSILSDEILKGY

-158 FLVHKIVK
+158 FLVHKIDK

-206 EIAKARILEQMT
+206 EIAKARILEQITIT
-218 SSNDQTL
+218 SSD
-225 AATISNDQTLA
+225 DQTLA

-246 KRYVQMNFSS
+246 NRYVQMNFSS
-256 DFRKA
+256 DFREEI
-261 VFDHNWDNFKGN
+261 FNDNWDNLKEN
-273 LKCFDDLSK
+273 LKSFDDLST
-282 NNDSGNNNKQR
+282 NNNSGNHNKQM
-293 TLIDRIKSKEDMQEN
+293 TLINRINSKGDTEEN
-308 KNNTTF
+308 TGNTVS

-334 NAALSKENDETPSL
+334 NAALSKEDNETPSL
-348 DDKHLLLSLAWV
+348 DDKHLLQSLAWV
-360 WQKNDGESEEDR
+360 WQKNDGESDEDR
-372 KKRSKD
+372 EKRSKD

-409 SLQKMQRYGEED
+409 SLQKMKRYVESKN
-421 YTADYVMTPNELEN
+421 YTANYIDTLEGSEN

-447 TYTSPKAMRWIT
+447 TYTSPKAMHWIT

-469 KEESDVIQIL
+469 KEELDVIQIL

-521 KQVINKL
+521 KQVITKL

-546 PLNGDIWDEH
+546 PLNGDVWDEH

-567 ISVSGNSMFSNRIPE
+567 ISVSGNSKFSNRIPE

-590 INQSLKLEI
+590 VNQSLKLEI

-612 KIKCHCDEM
+612 KVKCHCDEM
-621 ITIIDNDIRKADS
+621 IAIIDNDIRKANS

>member
-1 MTNNKQNL
+1 MGETTVTNNKQSI
-9 SGNTNKNVFTKSA
+9 SGYTNKNVFTKSA

-76 RDMLSDEDYLY
+76 RDTLSDEGYLY

-158 FLVHKIVK
+158 FLVHTIDK
-166 EDFKTK
+166 EEFKKK

-206 EIAKARILEQMT
+206 EIAKARILEQIT
-218 SSNDQTL
+218 SSD
-225 AATISNDQTLA
+225 DQTLA

-246 KRYVQMNFSS
+246 NRYVQMNFSS
-256 DFRKA
+256 DFRKEI
-261 VFDHNWDNFKGN
+261 FNDNWDNLKEN
-273 LKCFDDLSK
+273 LKSFDDLSP
-282 NNDSGNNNKQR
+282 NNNSGNHNKQR
-293 TLIDRIKSKEDMQEN
+293 LIDRINSKGDTEEN
-308 KNNTTF
+308 TGNTVS

-334 NAALSKENDETPSL
+334 NAVLSKEDNETLSL
-348 DDKHLLLSLAWV
+348 DDKHLLQSLAWV
-360 WQKNDGESEEDR
+360 WQKNDGESDEDR

-378 FLFQL
+378 FLLQL

-409 SLQKMQRYGEED
+409 SLQKMKRYDEED
-421 YTADYVMTPNELEN
+421 YTADYVITLNELEN

-447 TYTSPKAMRWIT
+447 TYTSPKAMHWIT
-459 LVLKSILNEN
+459 LILKNLLNKN
-469 KEESDVIQIL
+469 KKESDVIQIL

-556 DELNSFGNLAL
+556 GELNNFGNLAL
-567 ISVSGNSMFSNRIPE
+567 ISVSGNSLFSNRIPE

-612 KIKCHCDEM
+612 KIKGHCDEM
-621 ITIIDNDIRKADS
+621 IAIIDNDIRKADS

>member
-1 MTNNKQNL
+1 MTNNKQSI
-9 SGNTNKNVFTKSA
+9 SGNTNKNIFTKSA

-40 AWGETQIVQL
+40 AWVETQIVQL

-59 LDTDTGEY
+59 LDTDIGEY

-76 RDMLSDEDYLY
+76 RETLSDEGYLY

-95 QRLTTLYLLCSY
+95 QRLTTLYILCSY
-107 LGIAFDKEALR
+107 LGITFDKEALR

-158 FLVHKIVK
+158 FLVHKIDK

-206 EIAKARILEQMT
+206 EIAKARILEQIK
-218 SSNDQTL
+218 SSD
-225 AATISNDQTLA
+225 DQTLA

-246 KRYVQMNFSS
+246 NRYVQMNFSS

-261 VFDHNWDNFKGN
+261 VFDHNWDNLKGN
-273 LKCFDDLSK
+273 LKCFEDLSK
-282 NNDSGNNNKQR
+282 NNDSGNNNKKR

-314 ENDGERFD
+314 ENDGERFE

-348 DDKHLLLSLAWV
+348 DDKHLLQSLAWI
-360 WQKNDGESEEDR
+360 WQKNDDESDVDR
-372 KKRSKD
+372 ETRAKD

-392 IIIKREYKGKAL
+392 MIIKREYEGKTL

-409 SLQKMQRYGEED
+409 SLQRVQRYGKRRN
-421 YTADYVMTPNELEN
+421 YTADYVHMLKESEN

-447 TYTSPKAMRWIT
+447 TYTSPKAMHWIT
-459 LVLKSILNEN
+459 LILKNLLNKN

-521 KQVINKL
+521 KQVITKL

-612 KIKCHCDEM
+612 KVKCHSDEM
-621 ITIIDNDIRKADS
+621 IAIIDNDIRKADS

>member
-1 MTNNKQNL
+1 MTNNKQSI
-9 SGNTNKNVFTKSA
+9 SGYTNKNVFTKSA

-76 RDMLSDEDYLY
+76 RDTLSDEGYLY

-107 LGIAFDKEALR
+107 LGIAIDKEALR
-118 FEARV
+118 FEVRV

-139 DGSILSDEILKGY
+139 DDSILSDEILKGY

-158 FLVHKIVK
+158 FLVHKIDK

-206 EIAKARILEQMT
+206 EIAKARILEQITIT
-218 SSNDQTL
+218 SSD
-225 AATISNDQTLA
+225 DQTLA

-246 KRYVQMNFSS
+246 NRYVQMNFSS

-261 VFDHNWDNFKGN
+261 VFDHNWDNLKRN
-273 LKCFDDLSK
+273 LKCFEDLSK
-282 NNDSGNNNKQR
+282 NNESGNNNKKR

-314 ENDGERFD
+314 ENDGERFE

-348 DDKHLLLSLAWV
+348 DDKHLLQSLAWI
-360 WQKNDGESEEDR
+360 WQKNDDESDVDR
-372 KKRSKD
+372 ETRAKD

-392 IIIKREYKGKAL
+392 MIIKREYEGKTL

-409 SLQKMQRYGEED
+409 SLQRVQRYGKRRN
-421 YTADYVMTPNELEN
+421 YTADYVHMLKESEN

-447 TYTSPKAMRWIT
+447 TYTSPKAMHWIT

-469 KEESDVIQIL
+469 KEELDVIQIL

-521 KQVINKL
+521 KQVITKL
-528 SNWEFQFRNSIE
+528 LNWEFQFRNSIE

-546 PLNGDIWDEH
+546 PLNGDVWDEH
-556 DELNSFGNLAL
+556 GELNSFGNLAL
-567 ISVSGNSMFSNRIPE
+567 ISVSGNSKFSNRIPE

-590 INQSLKLEI
+590 VNQSLKLEI
-599 MAHITKKSGWSKE
+599 MAHITKKSGWNKG
-612 KIKCHCDEM
+612 KVKCHCDEM

>member
-206 EIAKARILEQMT
+206 EIAKARILEQIK
-218 SSNDQTL
+218 SSDDQT
-225 AATISNDQTLA
+225 SDDQTLA

-246 KRYVQMNFSS
+246 NRYVQMNFSS
-256 DFRKA
+256 DFREEI
-261 VFDHNWDNFKGN
+261 FNDNWDNLKEN
-273 LKCFDDLSK
+273 LKSFDDLST
-282 NNDSGNNNKQR
+282 NNNSGNHNKQM
-293 TLIDRIKSKEDMQEN
+293 TLIDRIKSKGDTEG
-308 KNNTTF
+308 NTGNTVF
-314 ENDGERFD
+314 ENEGERFD

-334 NAALSKENDETPSL
+334 NAVLSKEDNETPSL
-348 DDKHLLLSLAWV
+348 DDKHLLLSLAWI
-360 WQKNDGESEEDR
+360 WQKNDDESEEDR

-409 SLQKMQRYGEED
+409 SLQKMKRYVERKN
-421 YTADYVMTPNELEN
+421 YTADYVDTLKGSEN
-435 KQLKVLQSALRV
+435 KHLKVLQSALRV
-447 TYTSPKAMRWIT
+447 TYTSPKAMHWIT
-459 LVLKSILNEN
+459 LILKNLLNKN

-521 KQVINKL
+521 KQVITKL

-612 KIKCHCDEM
+612 KVKCHCDEM
-621 ITIIDNDIRKADS
+621 IAILDNDIRKADS

>member
-1 MTNNKQNL
+1 MTNNKQSI
-9 SGNTNKNVFTKSA
+9 SGYTNKNVFTKSA
-22 SEIFKNMRFL
+22 SEIFKNTRFL

-59 LDTDTGEY
+59 LDTDTGKY

-76 RDMLSDEDYLY
+76 RDTLSDDGYLY

-107 LGIAFDKEALR
+107 LGIDFDKESLR

-134 ANVNN
+134 SSDINKE
-139 DGSILSDEILKGY
+139 DILSEEILKGY

-158 FLVHKIVK
+158 FLVHKIDK

-206 EIAKARILEQMT
+206 EIAKARILEQITIT
-218 SSNDQTL
+218 SSD
-225 AATISNDQTLA
+225 DQTLA

-246 KRYVQMNFSS
+246 NRYVQMNFSS
-256 DFRKA
+256 DFREEI
-261 VFDHNWDNFKGN
+261 FNDNWDNLKEN
-273 LKCFDDLSK
+273 LKSFDDLST
-282 NNDSGNNNKQR
+282 NNNSGNHNKQM
-293 TLIDRIKSKEDMQEN
+293 TLIDRINSKGDTEEN
-308 KNNTTF
+308 TGNTVS

-348 DDKHLLLSLAWV
+348 DDKHLLQSLAWI
-360 WQKNDGESEEDR
+360 WQKNDDESDEDR
-372 KKRSKD
+372 EKRAKD

-409 SLQKMQRYGEED
+409 SLQKMKRYEKEN
-421 YTADYVMTPNELEN
+421 YTADYIMTLNESEN

-447 TYTSPKAMRWIT
+447 TYVSPKAMHWIT
-459 LVLKSILNEN
+459 FVLKNLLNEN
-469 KEESDVIQIL
+469 KKESDVIQIL

-499 IEHIVFN
+499 REHIVFN

-521 KQVINKL
+521 KQVITKL

-546 PLNGDIWDEH
+546 PLNGDVWDEH
-556 DELNSFGNLAL
+556 GELNSFGNLAL
-567 ISVSGNSMFSNRIPE
+567 ISVSGNSKFSNRIPE

-590 INQSLKLEI
+590 VNQSLKLEI
-599 MAHITKKSGWSKE
+599 MAHITKKSGWGKE
-612 KIKCHCDEM
+612 KVKCHCDEM
-621 ITIIDNDIRKADS
+621 IAIIDNDIRKADS

>member
-1 MTNNKQNL
+1 MTNNKQSI
-9 SGNTNKNVFTKSA
+9 SGYTNKNVFTKSA
-22 SEIFKNMRFL
+22 SEIFKNMHFL

-59 LDTDTGEY
+59 LDTDTDEY

-76 RDMLSDEDYLY
+76 RDTLSDEGYLY

-107 LGIAFDKEALR
+107 LGITFDKEALR

-123 QSNQTLDLINE
+123 QSNQTLDLIND

-158 FLVHKIVK
+158 FLVHTIDK
-166 EDFKTK
+166 EEFKKK

-206 EIAKARILEQMT
+206 EIAKARILEQITIT
-218 SSNDQTL
+218 SSD
-225 AATISNDQTLA
+225 DQTLA

-246 KRYVQMNFSS
+246 NRYVQMNFSS
-256 DFRKA
+256 DFREEI
-261 VFDHNWDNFKGN
+261 FNDNWDNLKEN
-273 LKCFDDLSK
+273 LKSFDDLST
-282 NNDSGNNNKQR
+282 NNNSGNHNKQM
-293 TLIDRIKSKEDMQEN
+293 TLIDRINSKGDTEEN
-308 KNNTTF
+308 TGNTVS
-314 ENDGERFD
+314 ENDGERFN

-348 DDKHLLLSLAWV
+348 DDKHLLQSLAWV
-360 WQKNDGESEEDR
+360 WQKNDDESDEDR
-372 KKRSKD
+372 EKRAKD

-392 IIIKREYKGKAL
+392 IIIKREYKGKTL

-409 SLQKMQRYGEED
+409 SLQKMKRYVESKN
-421 YTADYVMTPNELEN
+421 YTANYIDTLEGSEN

-447 TYTSPKAMRWIT
+447 TYVSPKAMRWIT
-459 LVLKSILNEN
+459 LVLKNLLNEN
-469 KEESDVIQIL
+469 KEESDIIQLL

-521 KQVINKL
+521 KQVITKL

-546 PLNGDIWDEH
+546 PLNGDLWDEH
-556 DELNSFGNLAL
+556 GELNSFGNLAL

-582 EKAKVEHI
+582 EKSKVEHI
-590 INQSLKLEI
+590 VNQSLKLEI

-612 KIKCHCDEM
+612 KVKCHCDEM
-621 ITIIDNDIRKADS
+621 IAIIDNDIRKADS

>member
-1 MTNNKQNL
+1 MTNNKQSI
-9 SGNTNKNVFTKSA
+9 SGNTNKIVFTKSA

-76 RDMLSDEDYLY
+76 RDTLSDEGYLY

-107 LGIAFDKEALR
+107 LGIAFDKESLR

-139 DGSILSDEILKGY
+139 DDSILSDEILKGY

-158 FLVHKIVK
+158 FLVHKIDK

-206 EIAKARILEQMT
+206 EIAKARILEQIK
-218 SSNDQTL
+218 SND
-225 AATISNDQTLA
+225 DQTLA

-246 KRYVQMNFSS
+246 NRYVQMNFSS
-256 DFRKA
+256 DFRKEI
-261 VFDHNWDNFKGN
+261 FNDNWDNLKEN
-273 LKCFDDLSK
+273 LKSFDDLST
-282 NNDSGNNNKQR
+282 NNNSGNHNKKR
-293 TLIDRIKSKEDMQEN
+293 TLIDRIKSKGDTEEN
-308 KNNTTF
+308 TGNTVF

-334 NAALSKENDETPSL
+334 NAALSKEDDETPSL
-348 DDKHLLLSLAWV
+348 DDKHLLQSLAWV
-360 WQKNDGESEEDR
+360 WQKNDDESDEDR
-372 KKRSKD
+372 EKRAKD

-392 IIIKREYKGKAL
+392 MIIKREYEGKTL

-409 SLQKMQRYGEED
+409 SLQKMKRYEKEN
-421 YTADYVMTPNELEN
+421 YTADYIMTLNELEN

-447 TYTSPKAMRWIT
+447 TYTSPKAMHWIT

-469 KEESDVIQIL
+469 KEELDVIQIL
-479 EDYCRESVRKSD
+479 EDYCRESARKSD

-546 PLNGDIWDEH
+546 PLNGNVWDEH
-556 DELNSFGNLAL
+556 GELNSFGNLAL

-612 KIKCHCDEM
+612 KVKCHCDEM
-621 ITIIDNDIRKADS
+621 IAIIDNDIRKADS

>member
-76 RDMLSDEDYLY
+76 RDTLSDEGYLY

-158 FLVHKIVK
+158 FLVHKIDK

-206 EIAKARILEQMT
+206 EIAKARILEEITIT
-218 SSNDQTL
+218 SSD
-225 AATISNDQTLA
+225 DQTLA

-246 KRYVQMNFSS
+246 NRYVQMNFSS
-256 DFRKA
+256 DFREEI
-261 VFDHNWDNFKGN
+261 FNDNWDNLKEN
-273 LKCFDDLSK
+273 LKCFDDLST
-282 NNDSGNNNKQR
+282 NNNSGNHNEQM
-293 TLIDRIKSKEDMQEN
+293 TLIDRIKGKGDTKGDTS
-308 KNNTTF
+308 NTVF

-334 NAALSKENDETPSL
+334 NAALSKEDNETPGL
-348 DDKHLLLSLAWV
+348 DDKQLLQSLAWV
-360 WQKNDGESEEDR
+360 WQKNDDESDEDR
-372 KKRSKD
+372 GKRSKD

-421 YTADYVMTPNELEN
+421 YTADYVMTLNELEN

-469 KEESDVIQIL
+469 KKESDVIQIL

-546 PLNGDIWDEH
+546 PLNGDVWDEH
-556 DELNSFGNLAL
+556 GELNSFGNLAL

>member
-1 MTNNKQNL
+1 MTNNKQSI
-9 SGNTNKNVFTKSA
+9 SGNTNKNIFTKSA
-22 SEIFKNMRFL
+22 FEIFKNMRFL

-40 AWGETQIVQL
+40 AWVETQIVQL

-59 LDTDTGEY
+59 LDTDIGEY

-76 RDMLSDEDYLY
+76 RETLSDEGYLY

-95 QRLTTLYLLCSY
+95 QRLTTLYILCSY
-107 LGIAFDKEALR
+107 LGITFDKEALR

-158 FLVHKIVK
+158 FLVHKIDK

-172 LTKVKL
+172 LTKLKL

-206 EIAKARILEQMT
+206 EIAKARILEQIK
-218 SSNDQTL
+218 SSD
-225 AATISNDQTLA
+225 DQTLA

-246 KRYVQMNFSS
+246 NRYIQMNFSS

-261 VFDHNWDNFKGN
+261 VFDHNWDNLKGN
-273 LKCFDDLSK
+273 LKCFEDLSK
-282 NNDSGNNNKQR
+282 NNDSGNNNKKR

-314 ENDGERFD
+314 ENDGERFE

-348 DDKHLLLSLAWV
+348 DDKHLLQSLAWI
-360 WQKNDGESEEDR
+360 WQKNDDESDVDR
-372 KKRSKD
+372 ETRAKD

-392 IIIKREYKGKAL
+392 MIIKREYEGKTL

-409 SLQKMQRYGEED
+409 SLQRVQRYGKRRN
-421 YTADYVMTPNELEN
+421 YTADYVHMLKESEN

-447 TYTSPKAMRWIT
+447 TYTSPKAMHWIT
-459 LVLKSILNEN
+459 LILKNLLNKN

-521 KQVINKL
+521 KQVIDKL

-612 KIKCHCDEM
+612 KVKCHCDEM
-621 ITIIDNDIRKADS
+621 IAIIDNDIRKADS